1 MMSTGWEGYRV
12 TGLGWPGAMA
22 PVSAARR
29 VAARERAGAGSG
41 RAPAGAYAGWLLES
55 GLGLRLGRVHRMLR
69 GAWEA
74 VIADLGLSPPQA
86 ALLRVVA
93 ERPGSGLREL
103 ARRMHT
109 DAMNAKRLA
118 DHLERVG
125 LVSSVSDPGHRQRRV
140 LRPTGKGSA
149 VAGELARRAA
159 AQDRRVASLLSPAGL
174 AQLQSLLD
182 RLESVLASGL
192 PPASGLERRGVGSQG
207 EGGGR

>member
-1 MMSTGWEGYRV
+1 MMSMGWEGYPE
-12 TGLGWPGAMA
+12 TGLGWPDAMA
-22 PVSAARR
+22 PVSAAQR
-29 VAARERAGAGSG
+29 VAARERAGAGSR
-41 RAPAGAYAGWLLES
+41 RAPGGVPAGWPLES
-55 GLGLRLGRVHRMLR
+55 GLGFRLGRAHQMLR
-69 GAWEA
+69 GAWEV

-118 DHLERVG
+118 DHLECAG
-125 LVSSVSDPGHRQRRV
+125 LVVSASDPGHRQRRV

-159 AQDRRVASLLSPAGL
+159 ARDRRVASLLGPGGL
-174 AQLQSLLD
+174 AQLQNLLD

-192 PPASGLERRGVGSQG
+192 PPASGLEWRSEGSQG
-207 EGGGR
+207 EGGSR